1 VTLSSQYQ
9 RRYSEVLVDTADRLR
24 EYIKGLFSDIE
35 RVDAV
40 VARAKSPDRF
50 LAKAAKLNED
60 GFPKYS
66 DPINQIQDQIGAR
79 VTVFYLADVGIVKSE
94 AERYFSFIE
103 SKSKFP
109 ERDSEFGY
117 FGAHMILKLPDD
129 VIDDHHSSSCP
140 EFFELQIKTLFQHAW
155 SEAHHDL
162 GYKAPRPLTGLERRQ
177 VAFSAAQAWG
187 ADQIFEQLRTSILS
201 YANDDEQAWDLDSQ

>member
-1 VTLSSQYQ
+1 MTLNSQYQ
-9 RRYSEVLVDTADRLR
+9 SRYSEVLVDTADRLKA
-24 EYIKGLFSDIE
+24 YIKSLFSDIE
-35 RVDAV
+35 RVDAI

-50 LAKAAKLNED
+50 LAKAAKTGED
-60 GFPKYS
+60 GLPKYS
-66 DPINQIQDQIGAR
+66 DPLNQIQDQIGAR
-79 VTVFYLADVGIVKSE
+79 ITVFYLTDVEIVK
-94 AERYFSFIE
+94 AETEKYFSFIE
-103 SKSKFP
+103 SQSKFP
-109 ERDSEFGY
+109 ENDSEFGY

-129 VIDDHHSSSCP
+129 VIDDRHSSSCP

-187 ADQIFEQLRTSILS
+187 ADQIFEQLRSAILS
-201 YANDDEQAWDLDSQ
+201 YANDDEQANDPDGN